1 MGSKITV
8 SATENGPSDVAV
20 SSTGQYQ
27 MGIIGNSN
35 GAVADGITIYTSN
48 DYGQSWT
55 SLRFK
60 QLCGYSI
67 GGFGAGMSGTGQYQA
82 TGCKMVILF
91 LMIMG
96 KLGHLKI

>member
-35 GAVADGITIYTSN
+35 GSGSRWHNNIY
-48 DYGQSWT
+48 
-55 SLRFK
+55 
-60 QLCGYSI
+60 I
-67 GGFGAGMSGTGQYQA
+67 
-82 TGCKMVILF
+82 
-91 LMIMG
+91 
-96 KLGHLKI
+96 

>member
-1 MGSKITV
+1 MIMV
-8 SATENGPSDVAV
+8 
-20 SSTGQYQ
+20 
-27 MGIIGNSN
+27 
-35 GAVADGITIYTSN
+35 GAGHA
-48 DYGQSWT
+48 
-55 SLRFK
+55 LRFK